1 MASLTDIANTLTT
14 SIIYDERTK
23 RFHDM
28 AMNYRMVSSER
39 ARRELT
45 AGVPNRIGDDRNYVT
60 QSSFDALRRD
70 VYAMMSSIAENS
82 YLASNEL
89 RRMLVSQQKDTQR
102 LLNRENRNLEDRA
115 EGNDT
120 RGNYTRRIGNI
131 ASAIGRGTRSTI
143 RNLPNILGGL
153 GLAGLATALAATQLS
168 PELIQQID
176 EFPRQILRIADE
188 LMLAADITGAILGSY
203 LAFRGFRAINRF
215 SQRLSQRIFPRQ
227 SSPAATR
234 PAAPPAPSR
243 PAPPA
248 PSRPAPPAPSR
259 PAPPAPSRP
268 APPAPPAP
276 SRPPPTPPRPAPT
289 PPTPPA
295 AEPRPAPIS
304 GRPAPVPGAGPG
316 YRPRIARLSGVIG
329 TALTIVPTI
338 AYYANTTREERQVN
352 EIEEYGELARH
363 YALGFERA
371 SADLERMRN
380 LRPEDPGRNHSLMRA
395 AQQQVR
401 TYPNLVRA
409 NIRNLERSIGQSE
422 RLIQVSER
430 SIQTE
435 RNNPYNRSGLTPQSE
450 ELINS
455 AERQIEFNRRRIE
468 LATAYLTEARGLQM
482 MMNNPDLRREMPSSA
497 SGLLS
502 EEQRNQAML
511 ALGSGNITSSELA
524 SRIAGLIMSEG
535 QMPFSRTI
543 MLPPIVI
550 PVRRQI
556 QLPNSSPPA
565 TTSAASPSAQA
576 RPNGNPPP

>member
-188 LMLAADITGAILGSY
+188 LMLAAEITGAILGSY

-268 APPAPPAP
+268 
-276 SRPPPTPPRPAPT
+276 PPTPPRPAPT
-289 PPTPPA
+289 PPA
-295 AEPRPAPIS
+295 AEPRPAPARAPTVEPGGRAPIS
-304 GRPAPVPGAGPG
+304 GRPARVPGAG
-316 YRPRIARLSGVIG
+316 IARLSGVIG

-380 LRPEDPGRNHSLMRA
+380 LRPEDPGRNNLLMQA
-395 AQQQVR
+395 AQRQVR

-511 ALGSGNITSSELA
+511 ALGSGSITSSELA
-524 SRIAGLIMSEG
+524 SRIAGLRMSEG
-535 QMPFSRTI
+535 QMPFSGTI

-556 QLPNSSPPA
+556 QLPNPSPPA
-565 TTSAASPSAQA
+565 PAPAPPSAQA
-576 RPNGNPPP
+576 RPPP

>member
-60 QSSFDALRRD
+60 QSLFDALRRD

-102 LLNRENRNLEDRA
+102 LLNRENRDLEDRA

-131 ASAIGRGTRSTI
+131 ASAIGRGARSTI

-227 SSPAATR
+227 SSPAPAR
-234 PAAPPAPSR
+234 AAAPPAPSR
-243 PAPPA
+243 PPPT
-248 PSRPAPPAPSR
+248 PPRPAPPAPSR
-259 PAPPAPSRP
+259 
-268 APPAPPAP
+268 PAP

-289 PPTPPA
+289 PPA
-295 AEPRPAPIS
+295 AEPRPAPPVRAPTVEPGGRAPIS
-304 GRPAPVPGAGPG
+304 GRPARVPGAG
-316 YRPRIARLSGVIG
+316 IARLSGVVG
-329 TALTIVPTI
+329 AALTIIPTI

-380 LRPEDPGRNHSLMRA
+380 LRPEDPGRNHQLMQA
-395 AQQQVR
+395 AQRQVR

-422 RLIQVSER
+422 RLIQVAER

-502 EEQRNQAML
+502 EEQRNQAIL
-511 ALGSGNITSSELA
+511 ALGTGSITSSELA
-524 SRIAGLIMSEG
+524 SRIAGIRNLEPG
-535 QMPFSRTI
+535 MPNSQTI

-556 QLPNSSPPA
+556 QQPNPSPPP
-565 TTSAASPSAQA
+565 SPPSSQPSQQP
-576 RPNGNPPP
+576 RPPTGQNSLTR

>member
-102 LLNRENRNLEDRA
+102 LLNRENRDLEDRA

-188 LMLAADITGAILGSY
+188 LMLAAEITGAILGSY

-234 PAAPPAPSR
+234 PATPPAPSRPAPPAPSRPAPLAPSR

-248 PSRPAPPAPSR
+248 PSRPAPPAPR
-259 PAPPAPSRP
+259 PA
-268 APPAPPAP
+268 
-276 SRPPPTPPRPAPT
+276 
-289 PPTPPA
+289 PTPPA
-295 AEPRPAPIS
+295 AEPRPAPARAPTVEPGGRAPIS
-304 GRPAPVPGAGPG
+304 GRPARVPGAG
-316 YRPRIARLSGVIG
+316 IARLSGVIG

-380 LRPEDPGRNHSLMRA
+380 LRPEDPGRNNLLMQA
-395 AQQQVR
+395 AQRQVR

-511 ALGSGNITSSELA
+511 ALGSGSITSSELA
-524 SRIAGLIMSEG
+524 SRIAGLRNLEPG
-535 QMPFSRTI
+535 MPNSQTI

-556 QLPNSSPPA
+556 QQPNPSPPA
-565 TTSAASPSAQA
+565 PAPAPPSAQA
-576 RPNGNPPP
+576 RPNGNPLTR

>member
-188 LMLAADITGAILGSY
+188 LMLAAEITGAILGSY

-259 PAPPAPSRP
+259 PASPAPSR
-268 APPAPPAP
+268 PAPPAP

-289 PPTPPA
+289 PPA

-304 GRPAPVPGAGPG
+304 GRPARVPGAGAG

-380 LRPEDPGRNHSLMRA
+380 LRPEDPGRNNLLMRA
-395 AQQQVR
+395 AQNQVR

-422 RLIQVSER
+422 RLIQVAER

-511 ALGSGNITSSELA
+511 ALGSGSITSSELA
-524 SRIAGLIMSEG
+524 SRIAGLRNLEPG
-535 QMPFSRTI
+535 MPNSQTI

-556 QLPNSSPPA
+556 QQP
-565 TTSAASPSAQA
+565 
-576 RPNGNPPP
+576 NPPPPPSPPSQPSQQPRPPTGTPLTR

>member
-188 LMLAADITGAILGSY
+188 LMLAAEITGAILGSY

-243 PAPPA
+243 PAPPT

-259 PAPPAPSRP
+259 
-268 APPAPPAP
+268 PAPPAP

-289 PPTPPA
+289 PPA
-295 AEPRPAPIS
+295 AEPRPPPARAPTVEPGGRAPISS
-304 GRPAPVPGAGPG
+304 GRPARVPGAG
-316 YRPRIARLSGVIG
+316 IARLSGVIG

-380 LRPEDPGRNHSLMRA
+380 LRPEDPGRNNLLMQA
-395 AQQQVR
+395 AQRQVR

-511 ALGSGNITSSELA
+511 ALGSGSITSSELA
-524 SRIAGLIMSEG
+524 SRIAGLRMSEG
-535 QMPFSRTI
+535 QMPSSGTI

-556 QLPNSSPPA
+556 QLPNPSPPA

-576 RPNGNPPP
+576 RPNGNRPP

>member
-188 LMLAADITGAILGSY
+188 LMLAAEITGAILGSY

-248 PSRPAPPAPSR
+248 PSRPAS
-259 PAPPAPSRP
+259 
-268 APPAPPAP
+268 PAP
-276 SRPPPTPPRPAPT
+276 SRPPSTPPRPAPA
-289 PPTPPA
+289 PPA
-295 AEPRPAPIS
+295 AEPRPAPPVRAPTVEPGGRAPIS
-304 GRPAPVPGAGPG
+304 GRPARIPGAG
-316 YRPRIARLSGVIG
+316 IARLSGVIG

-380 LRPEDPGRNHSLMRA
+380 LRPEDPGRNNLLMQA
-395 AQQQVR
+395 AQRQVR

-502 EEQRNQAML
+502 EEQRNHAML
-511 ALGSGNITSSELA
+511 ALGSGSITSSELA
-524 SRIAGLIMSEG
+524 SRIAGLRNLEPG
-535 QMPFSRTI
+535 MPNSQTI

-556 QLPNSSPPA
+556 QQQNPSPPP
-565 TTSAASPSAQA
+565 SPPSQPSQEP
-576 RPNGNPPP
+576 RPPTGTPLTR

>member
-120 RGNYTRRIGNI
+120 RGNYTRRIGNV

-259 PAPPAPSRP
+259 PALPAS
-268 APPAPPAP
+268 

-289 PPTPPA
+289 PPA
-295 AEPRPAPIS
+295 AEPRPAPARAPTVEPGGRAPIS
-304 GRPAPVPGAGPG
+304 GRPARVPGAG
-316 YRPRIARLSGVIG
+316 IARLSGVIG

-380 LRPEDPGRNHSLMRA
+380 LRPEDPGRNNLLMQA
-395 AQQQVR
+395 AQRQVR

-422 RLIQVSER
+422 RLIQVAER

-502 EEQRNQAML
+502 EEERNQAML
-511 ALGSGNITSSELA
+511 ALGSGSITSSELA
-524 SRIAGLIMSEG
+524 SRIAGLRNLEPG
-535 QMPFSRTI
+535 MPATNRVI
-543 MLPPIVI
+543 LPPIVI
-550 PVRRQI
+550 RRQI
-556 QLPNSSPPA
+556 QLPNPSPPA
-565 TTSAASPSAQA
+565 PAPAPPSAQA
-576 RPNGNPPP
+576 RPSGNPPP

>member
-243 PAPPA
+243 PASPAPPPA
-248 PSRPAPPAPSR
+248 PSRLPPTPPRPAPTPPAP
-259 PAPPAPSRP
+259 
-268 APPAPPAP
+268 PPAP

-289 PPTPPA
+289 PPA

-304 GRPAPVPGAGPG
+304 GRPERVPGAGAG

-371 SADLERMRN
+371 SANLERMRN
-380 LRPEDPGRNHSLMRA
+380 LRPEDPDRNNFLMRSA
-395 AQQQVR
+395 HQQVR

-409 NIRNLERSIGQSE
+409 NIRNLERSIDHSE
-422 RLIQVSER
+422 RLIQVAER

-455 AERQIEFNRRRIE
+455 AEREIEFNRRRIE

-502 EEQRNQAML
+502 EEQRNQAIL
-511 ALGSGNITSSELA
+511 ALGSGSITSSELA
-524 SRIAGLIMSEG
+524 SRIAGLYNIEPG
-535 QMPFSRTI
+535 MPNSQTI
-543 MLPPIVI
+543 ILPPIVI
-550 PVRRQI
+550 RRQI
-556 QLPNSSPPA
+556 QLPNPPPPPSPP
-565 TTSAASPSAQA
+565 SQPSQQP
-576 RPNGNPPP
+576 RPPTGTPLTR

>member
-60 QSSFDALRRD
+60 QSLFDALRRD

-102 LLNRENRNLEDRA
+102 LLNRENRDLEDRA

-227 SSPAATR
+227 SSPAPAR
-234 PAAPPAPSR
+234 AAAPPAPSR
-243 PAPPA
+243 PPPT
-248 PSRPAPPAPSR
+248 PPRPAPPAPSR
-259 PAPPAPSRP
+259 
-268 APPAPPAP
+268 PAP

-289 PPTPPA
+289 PPA
-295 AEPRPAPIS
+295 AEPRPAPPVRAPTVEPGGRAPIS
-304 GRPAPVPGAGPG
+304 GRPARVPGAG
-316 YRPRIARLSGVIG
+316 IARLSGVVG
-329 TALTIVPTI
+329 AALTIIPTI

-380 LRPEDPGRNHSLMRA
+380 LRPEDPGRNHQLMQA
-395 AQQQVR
+395 AQRQVR

-422 RLIQVSER
+422 RLIQVAER

-502 EEQRNQAML
+502 EEQRNQAIL
-511 ALGSGNITSSELA
+511 ALGTGSITSSELA
-524 SRIAGLIMSEG
+524 SRIAGIRNLEPG
-535 QMPFSRTI
+535 MPNSQTI

-556 QLPNSSPPA
+556 QQPNPSPPP
-565 TTSAASPSAQA
+565 SPPSSQPSQQP
-576 RPNGNPPP
+576 RPPTGQNSLTR

>member
-188 LMLAADITGAILGSY
+188 LMLAAEITGAILGSY

-259 PAPPAPSRP
+259 P
-268 APPAPPAP
+268 
-276 SRPPPTPPRPAPT
+276 PPTPPRPGVQPRVSPPGRPPERIPAPPVEGGRT
-289 PPTPPA
+289 PTS
-295 AEPRPAPIS
+295 RPATPAS
-304 GRPAPVPGAGPG
+304 GRPIRVPGAG
-316 YRPRIARLSGVIG
+316 IARMAGNIMIG
-329 TALTIVPTI
+329 LAPSIV
-338 AYYANTTREERQVN
+338 YYMTTTSEQREVAD
-352 EIEEYGELARH
+352 IEELGENARN
-363 YALGFERA
+363 YAFQFERA
-371 SADLERMRN
+371 TTELNR
-380 LRPEDPGRNHSLMRA
+380 LQGLPETDPGRSTLVIQAN
-395 AQQQVR
+395 QQQIVMSR
-401 TYPNLVRA
+401 REVDNQIRRLEHARNA
-409 NIRNLERSIGQSE
+409 SRERIRNYERSIS
-422 RLIQVSER
+422 
-430 SIQTE
+430 TE
-435 RNNPYNRSGLTPQSE
+435 RNNPYGANQNT
-450 ELINS
+450 INE
-455 AERQIEFNRRRIE
+455 AQNQLDRHQRRIE
-468 LATAYLTEARGLQM
+468 LAEAYLTETRGLRL
-482 MMNNPDLRREMPSSA
+482 MMNNSELVREMPTSA
-497 SGLLS
+497 GGRLT
-502 EEQRNQAML
+502 EEQRQHAAI
-511 ALGSGNITSSELA
+511 ALGQGTLSPERLAAMVTGREAIEL
-524 SRIAGLIMSEG
+524 
-535 QMPFSRTI
+535 P
-543 MLPPIVI
+543 PPIVVH
-550 PVRRQI
+550 VRRQI
-556 QLPNSSPPA
+556 QQPNPPPPA
-565 TTSAASPSAQA
+565 PAPAPPSAQA
-576 RPNGNPPP
+576 RPSGNPPP